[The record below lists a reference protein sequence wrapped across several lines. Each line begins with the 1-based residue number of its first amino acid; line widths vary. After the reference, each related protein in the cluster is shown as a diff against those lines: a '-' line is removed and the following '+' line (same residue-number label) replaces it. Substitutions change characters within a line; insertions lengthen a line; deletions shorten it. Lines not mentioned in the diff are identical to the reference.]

1 MTVLLVESHA
11 LVRAGLRAL
20 LSSADGLAVV
30 AEASTLIEAAE
41 SARRHRPD
49 VVLVDGRELGS
60 PDGEDLAPVREAAPD
75 ACVVV
80 LADDALARVGPPPHA
95 HGCLAPTASVQ
106 ELCATVASLL
116 GSRCANCR
124 FRTACPVPRLAVALS
139 RRERQVA
146 VRVAEGMQS
155 KHIAAAL
162 GIRVRTVNT
171 YRESLARKIGASSAA
186 VLTRFV
192 LETGLSATAAEGSPS
207 K

>member
-11 LVRAGLRAL
+11 LVRAALRAL
-20 LSSADGLAVV
+20 ISAADGLTVV
-30 AEASTLIEAAE
+30 AEAASLTEAARL
-41 SARRHRPD
+41 ALHHRPD
-49 VVLVDGRELGS
+49 VVLVDGRALAPG
-60 PDGEDLAPVREAAPD
+60 GEDLAPVRQASPD
-75 ACVVV
+75 ACVLV
-80 LADDALARVGPPPHA
+80 LADDALARLGPPRHA
-95 HGCLAPTASVQ
+95 HGCVAPSASVE

-116 GSRCANCR
+116 GARCANCR
-124 FRTACPVPRLAVALS
+124 LRTSCPVPRLAVALS

-155 KHIAAAL
+155 KQIAAAL

-192 LETGLSATAAEGSPS
+192 LETGLTEA
-207 K
+207 